1 MAPRPRVT
9 VILPTYNERASLEAL
24 HPRLKAAL
32 APFDA
37 EVLVVDDGSPDGT
50 GEYVRSLERD
60 GGYRLLSRP
69 GRAGL
74 ATAVRDGF
82 DHARG
87 DIIVVMDAD
96 GSHPPETIPD
106 LVRPV
111 AQGEA
116 ELALATR
123 HRPGA
128 TVSGLPAYRQVLSA
142 GASLLALP
150 LTGVSDPMSG
160 FFAIH
165 RAVTGRAR
173 LAPSGFKICLEILVK
188 CRPRPVVEVP
198 YHFGSRIAGSSK
210 LGSGQIFN
218 YLRHLRRL
226 YAWQLGFGEP
236 ALPAVT
242 RIRVPVIAVGA
253 LLLAQPIGW
262 GSSLG
267 DPGPQPDQNGAEA
280 DRAERGGAGLADD
293 RVLAHEVEAEPG
305 HGGPQGER
313 DETGR
318 QQPEGAFPTA
328 APGADRVVTYDAAD
342 QRNGDPDP
350 PERPQL

>member
-9 VILPTYNERASLEAL
+9 VILPTYNERASIEAL
-24 HPRLKAAL
+24 HPRLMAAL

-37 EVLVVDDGSPDGT
+37 EVLVVDDDSPDGT
-50 GEYVRSLERD
+50 GDYVRSLERD
-60 GGYRLLSRP
+60 RVYRLVSRP

-87 DIIVVMDAD
+87 DIVVVMDAD
-96 GSHPPETIPD
+96 GSHPPETIPA

-111 AQGEA
+111 ADGEA

-123 HRPGA
+123 HQPGA
-128 TVSGLPAYRQVLSA
+128 TVSGLPIYRQVLST

-165 RAVTGRAR
+165 RAVVSRAR

-226 YAWQLGFGEP
+226 YAWELGFGETG
-236 ALPAVT
+236 LPAVT
-242 RIRVPVIAVGA
+242 RIRVPVVVAGA
-253 LLLAQPIGW
+253 LLLAQPVGW
-262 GSSLG
+262 GVSSGHL
-267 DPGPQPDQNGAEA
+267 GPQSDQDGAEA
-280 DRAERGGAGLADD
+280 TRAERGGTGFADE

-305 HGGPQGER
+305 EGGPQGER
-313 DETGR
+313 DESDR

-328 APGADRVVTYDAAD
+328 APGLDRVVAYQAAD
-342 QRNGDPDP
+342 QRHGDPDH
-350 PERPQL
+350 PERAHL